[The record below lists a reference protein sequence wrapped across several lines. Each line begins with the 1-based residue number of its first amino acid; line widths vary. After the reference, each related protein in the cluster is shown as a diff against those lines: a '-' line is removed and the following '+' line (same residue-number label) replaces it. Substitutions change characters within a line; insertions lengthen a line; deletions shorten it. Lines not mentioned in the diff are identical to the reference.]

1 MNPKQFHSGIALGI
15 ALSTTGWVIHH
26 YGTHYTGPG
35 VGLRDLA
42 AWTLLL
48 TAVAVITVTCA
59 RTALGPRRPSRVPDG
74 LRGPR
79 AFPRSPSTRTVT
91 PSLASGGG
99 LRGIL
104 PTPRSN
110 STPCP

>member
-59 RTALGPRRPSRVPDG
+59 RTALGPRRPPASLMVCGGPGHSPDP
-74 LRGPR
+74 RPPGP
-79 AFPRSPSTRTVT
+79 
-91 PSLASGGG
+91 
-99 LRGIL
+99 
-104 PTPRSN
+104 
-110 STPCP
+110 